1 MATSLEYALMAGRA
15 YITTRSSINQFPVPN
30 SWTEFFHVP
39 SPAFPVTGSNG
50 FEAISF
56 QRGSEI
62 VISFSGTDFADFSGD
77 WTQANFPLAF
87 GDLGTQLVD
96 AARYY
101 LEVKAAN
108 PTATISFTGHSL
120 GGGLAALMA
129 VFFDEQAVTFDQAPF
144 AAAANDNL
152 RAELEFWLN
161 GYGYSDTM
169 LTSLAPEFMSYT
181 EGTRTANV
189 SGYYVEGEALQYRP
203 DFLFDTIGTQ
213 TMLSQ
218 HSVDLGL
225 LGPKDLHSQTL
236 LTTFLLNDDFR
247 ALTYKLPNLLQAMF
261 DEGLYTE
268 STGPGPNAQR
278 NFLDTLVRHQIG
290 VAADPAAGV
299 AAIPTDA
306 MLDRFVADLQKLTP
320 DTWGT
325 ASGAD
330 MAKALTVFTME
341 YHYFKEAGAT
351 QALTLADYGLHFK
364 YSDIGASSY
373 KSLPKLAAAV
383 EAYLTPEER
392 ALLTGKLVKQ
402 DGWHIQ
408 SGVGG
413 MIVHAGAGNDAMI
426 GGTNS
431 DGLWGGGGNDILIGG
446 ANNDVLVGEAGN
458 DFLLGGIGFDTY
470 IINAGDGHDTLLDS
484 DGQGVVNLD
493 GVLAKGKTTVT
504 DPSKWIQ
511 RGNVWQDQEHGITYG
526 LATLADGS
534 QTLFITGLNG
544 STVEVKGW
552 SAGDLGIDLGAGA
565 QPSAVPTPATGTTIE
580 GDLKPHDHDPQAAGI
595 QEDHD
600 SLGNVIVGSEAAAN
614 RQDTLY
620 DSTGNDRLLG
630 HGGNDTLHAW
640 RGGDDLLEGGA
651 GQDTLSGGAGHDL
664 LAGGTDSDVL
674 IGGAGDDH
682 LFAQDQ
688 TNDLAA
694 AILAAETQPGSG
706 GRGDW
711 LSGDDGTDTLVGD
724 AGNDVLLGGEGADLL
739 IGGGGNDNLYG
750 DEQGNAGID
759 WTLTRQIIQ
768 QGSSTLY
775 YTDIQNGGTVLAA
788 VGGADVIYG
797 GAGND
802 WIEGGQGN
810 DIIDAGAD
818 DDVVFGGQ
826 GSDLILG
833 QAGNDILIGNAGVN
847 APESDGGDYIDG
859 GAGDDQIWGGGGN
872 DILLGGDGGD
882 VIYGDGNGTS
892 PEDDGDDHID
902 GGSGNDALFGG
913 GGNDTL
919 LGGAGDD
926 YLYGE
931 AGDDTLDGGEGAD
944 YLDGGAG
951 NDTYLNVGPE
961 DTVFD
966 IEGDNTI
973 VIAAATGLGGDGLST
988 TLLDNQG
995 GVSMGLVVSFDNGE
1009 TLKIDSP
1016 FFGNGTTTL
1025 QFAHGEELD
1034 LEALVGAS
1042 LTAPLDLF
1050 TGDEGWRV
1058 YGGAGNDLL
1067 TGGAGEDTLLG
1078 YAGNDTLSGNGGND
1092 TLMGG
1097 AGNDTLMGGEGD
1109 DYLYGGDGND
1119 ILDGGLGNDT
1129 LYGGAGDDVLR
1140 AGESDAYGGSAS
1152 TLVGGEGNDTLVGMG
1167 WGSTDIASHE
1177 GDPGAVV
1184 VDLGRGYAIDGWG
1197 GRDNL
1202 IDTNGAAGSAFDDV
1216 LIGNDQANVLSG
1228 GEGNDVLDGLEGDDV
1243 LHGGTGVDSY
1253 WMRRGSGNDTIV
1265 EVAGEQSLLV
1275 LEGLDL
1281 EDLRGEVQGNDLLL
1295 KSSRAQ
1301 DSVLIKDYVPN
1312 AADWRVTVAGGGGEQ
1327 GLADVLAAN
1336 EANLGAMDLV
1346 ARLKQDFQDT
1356 WYAQET
1362 AKLSGWQDMG
1372 NDTFQTP
1379 VNFSVSYLESRNRGT
1394 LSLYSTVTY
1403 MPGIGMI
1410 YSSPTGATVNTHT
1423 DPLPPDFSGNAS
1435 VFYSTNFTSAQLGTV
1450 IINSDDDVIESTS
1463 GDQVPVGQTTGA
1475 WDVSIDWYNQQESQ
1489 TQSSGSPF
1497 YAWIA
1502 AGPSSYRLGV
1512 VSYTLFDHTSIL
1524 LDGKAFSV
1532 LPSAAAPVA
1541 IDGKSLAQQVWHH
1554 QTPQDQ
1560 FTLNLTRSDVAISNS
1575 DIYAGS
1581 GNNSIYVNAGD
1592 MVSAGD
1598 GDDVITQAW
1607 WNQWSWWG
1615 QVGSGIFV
1623 DAGAGDDRILGGA
1636 GEDVLIGGAGDDFI
1650 SGGRG
1655 SDLYV
1660 LASDSGQDVI
1670 VDDGTL
1676 FTSEAG
1682 NYLYGASSDTVL
1694 FGAGVTQADL
1704 SLALGA
1710 YLDEQSGL
1718 LATLDVSWG
1727 AGNQARIALDPG
1739 GYSPATWWFWNG
1751 PAAQLDGEQFYV
1763 DGVPVSNIRGIA
1775 SGFGVEQFQFA
1786 DGSVIAMN
1794 DLLSQVGPI
1803 LTQGYFYVESSGVA
1817 AYVQSLGT
1825 HQGVLD
1831 ATEKDGLTILR
1842 GSTGQ
1847 IHETNPRDVI
1857 HTGSG
1862 DTMVVL
1868 RNLYGTDIYLQ
1879 KTGRTN
1885 LMADALGERMWSIE
1899 NGFSSGRDLE
1909 MLRAGNDLQLNAVN
1923 IESEWD
1929 YDLGASIE
1937 TGAVTLGVLTIK
1949 DWFSM
1954 AGSPEVYLDGRYDL
1968 AGLMQQFLDVE
1979 NGLIADGASVRL
1991 SDLDLAA
1998 VVFDWDSSGFL
2009 QDYWEYSS
2017 LRDLS
2022 GPLTN
2027 VFAFTPGM
2035 GEANGVLASDLD
2047 LLLFDDAIDPD
2058 ALAYFKSGDD
2068 LVVTQ
2073 GTDTVR
2079 LLGAYLG
2086 DTHAPYVSLPGWRG
2100 ATFDE
2105 LKDSGVVLSGTA
2117 GDDSLIAPDAY
2128 GWVLHGLAGDDVLL
2142 GNVGDDQLIGGAGVD
2157 MLIGDEG
2164 NDIYI
2169 FGKGF
2174 GQDTVNSYDTTV
2186 GKIDVVQFDE
2196 SVDPSEVQVSRV
2208 GNDLLLSIDGTT
2220 DTLTILNY
2228 LENDGV
2234 TPYSVEQIR
2243 FYDETTWDLGTV
2255 ESLLITIATATIAVD
2270 PITADDVINA
2280 AEASAI
2286 LAVTGS
2292 VGGDAGQGDIV
2303 RFTLN
2308 GTDYSGSVDA
2318 DGNFSIDVAGM
2329 DLASETSFEVTVE
2342 GTDDAGNPFSASTT
2356 STHTVSPNIGNQTP
2370 ELAAA
2375 LPDHAANVGDVFSY
2389 TVDPSAFTDPDAGD
2403 MLTYSATLADG
2414 SPLPPWLS
2422 FDAQT
2427 RIFSGM
2433 PAVSGTLS
2441 VLVTAT
2447 DPGNLTATDIFT
2459 ISIASTAPVTLNGTS
2474 GSNTLNGGAGHDVL
2488 NGLAGNDILNGNAGN
2503 DILDGGSGNDT
2514 LSGGDGDDLFL
2525 VEGDSGSDTVNG
2537 GAGFDEIRGSAG
2549 DDIIRFAS
2557 YSGENTVERI
2567 DGGGGYNR
2575 IVSGAWF
2582 GNMDFSTTELVNI
2595 ARIEG
2600 GAGDDQITG
2609 NQDDNV
2615 IAGGAGADHLWGL
2628 GGDDL
2633 FLVEG
2638 DSGSDTVSGGAGFDE
2653 IRGSD
2658 RDDIFRFAS
2667 YSGENT
2673 VERIDGGGGYNRIV
2687 SGAWFGNMDFST
2699 TELVNIARIEGG
2711 AGDDRITGNQ
2721 DNNVIVGGA
2730 GNDTLSGGGGD
2741 DLFLVEGDSGSDTVS
2756 GGAGFDEIR
2765 GSDRDDIFRFASY
2778 SGENTVERIDG
2789 GGGYNRIVSG
2799 AWFGNMD
2806 FSTTQLV
2813 NIDRIDGSAGDNQIA
2828 GSAGDDVLWGAGGS
2842 DQLTGG
2848 LGNDTYILGR
2858 GDGKDTI
2865 VENDATAGN
2874 TDVAQFMSGV
2884 AADQIWFRKASNN
2897 LEVSIIGTS
2906 DKLVIKDWYLGDA
2919 YRVEEIKTTDGA
2931 MTLIDNN
2938 VQNLV
2943 NAMAS
2948 FAPPA
2953 AGQTTLPQNYQDAL
2967 GGVIAA
2973 NWQ

>member
-15 YITTRSSINQFPVPN
+15 YITTRRSINQFPVPN

-1184 VDLGRGYAIDGWG
+1184 VDLGRGLPSTVG
-1197 GRDNL
+1197 GGYNL

-1502 AGPSSYRLGV
+1502 AGPSSYRLGASV
-1512 VSYTLFDHTSIL
+1512 TPSSI
-1524 LDGKAFSV
+1524 
-1532 LPSAAAPVA
+1532 
-1541 IDGKSLAQQVWHH
+1541 
-1554 QTPQDQ
+1554 T
-1560 FTLNLTRSDVAISNS
+1560 
-1575 DIYAGS
+1575 
-1581 GNNSIYVNAGD
+1581 
-1592 MVSAGD
+1592 
-1598 GDDVITQAW
+1598 
-1607 WNQWSWWG
+1607 
-1615 QVGSGIFV
+1615 
-1623 DAGAGDDRILGGA
+1623 
-1636 GEDVLIGGAGDDFI
+1636 
-1650 SGGRG
+1650 
-1655 SDLYV
+1655 
-1660 LASDSGQDVI
+1660 
-1670 VDDGTL
+1670 
-1676 FTSEAG
+1676 
-1682 NYLYGASSDTVL
+1682 
-1694 FGAGVTQADL
+1694 
-1704 SLALGA
+1704 
-1710 YLDEQSGL
+1710 
-1718 LATLDVSWG
+1718 
-1727 AGNQARIALDPG
+1727 
-1739 GYSPATWWFWNG
+1739 
-1751 PAAQLDGEQFYV
+1751 
-1763 DGVPVSNIRGIA
+1763 PVS
-1775 SGFGVEQFQFA
+1775 FL
-1786 DGSVIAMN
+1786 M
-1794 DLLSQVGPI
+1794 
-1803 LTQGYFYVESSGVA
+1803 
-1817 AYVQSLGT
+1817 
-1825 HQGVLD
+1825 
-1831 ATEKDGLTILR
+1831 EKHFPSCR
-1842 GSTGQ
+1842 
-1847 IHETNPRDVI
+1847 P
-1857 HTGSG
+1857 
-1862 DTMVVL
+1862 
-1868 RNLYGTDIYLQ
+1868 
-1879 KTGRTN
+1879 
-1885 LMADALGERMWSIE
+1885 
-1899 NGFSSGRDLE
+1899 
-1909 MLRAGNDLQLNAVN
+1909 
-1923 IESEWD
+1923 
-1929 YDLGASIE
+1929 
-1937 TGAVTLGVLTIK
+1937 
-1949 DWFSM
+1949 
-1954 AGSPEVYLDGRYDL
+1954 
-1968 AGLMQQFLDVE
+1968 QQ
-1979 NGLIADGASVRL
+1979 R
-1991 SDLDLAA
+1991 
-1998 VVFDWDSSGFL
+1998 
-2009 QDYWEYSS
+2009 
-2017 LRDLS
+2017 R
-2022 GPLTN
+2022 
-2027 VFAFTPGM
+2027 
-2035 GEANGVLASDLD
+2035 
-2047 LLLFDDAIDPD
+2047 
-2058 ALAYFKSGDD
+2058 
-2068 LVVTQ
+2068 
-2073 GTDTVR
+2073 
-2079 LLGAYLG
+2079 
-2086 DTHAPYVSLPGWRG
+2086 
-2100 ATFDE
+2100 
-2105 LKDSGVVLSGTA
+2105 
-2117 GDDSLIAPDAY
+2117 
-2128 GWVLHGLAGDDVLL
+2128 
-2142 GNVGDDQLIGGAGVD
+2142 
-2157 MLIGDEG
+2157 
-2164 NDIYI
+2164 
-2169 FGKGF
+2169 
-2174 GQDTVNSYDTTV
+2174 
-2186 GKIDVVQFDE
+2186 
-2196 SVDPSEVQVSRV
+2196 
-2208 GNDLLLSIDGTT
+2208 
-2220 DTLTILNY
+2220 
-2228 LENDGV
+2228 
-2234 TPYSVEQIR
+2234 
-2243 FYDETTWDLGTV
+2243 
-2255 ESLLITIATATIAVD
+2255 
-2270 PITADDVINA
+2270 
-2280 AEASAI
+2280 
-2286 LAVTGS
+2286 
-2292 VGGDAGQGDIV
+2292 
-2303 RFTLN
+2303 
-2308 GTDYSGSVDA
+2308 
-2318 DGNFSIDVAGM
+2318 
-2329 DLASETSFEVTVE
+2329 
-2342 GTDDAGNPFSASTT
+2342 
-2356 STHTVSPNIGNQTP
+2356 
-2370 ELAAA
+2370 
-2375 LPDHAANVGDVFSY
+2375 
-2389 TVDPSAFTDPDAGD
+2389 
-2403 MLTYSATLADG
+2403 
-2414 SPLPPWLS
+2414 
-2422 FDAQT
+2422 
-2427 RIFSGM
+2427 
-2433 PAVSGTLS
+2433 
-2441 VLVTAT
+2441 
-2447 DPGNLTATDIFT
+2447 
-2459 ISIASTAPVTLNGTS
+2459 
-2474 GSNTLNGGAGHDVL
+2474 
-2488 NGLAGNDILNGNAGN
+2488 
-2503 DILDGGSGNDT
+2503 
-2514 LSGGDGDDLFL
+2514 
-2525 VEGDSGSDTVNG
+2525 
-2537 GAGFDEIRGSAG
+2537 
-2549 DDIIRFAS
+2549 
-2557 YSGENTVERI
+2557 
-2567 DGGGGYNR
+2567 
-2575 IVSGAWF
+2575 
-2582 GNMDFSTTELVNI
+2582 
-2595 ARIEG
+2595 
-2600 GAGDDQITG
+2600 
-2609 NQDDNV
+2609 
-2615 IAGGAGADHLWGL
+2615 
-2628 GGDDL
+2628 
-2633 FLVEG
+2633 
-2638 DSGSDTVSGGAGFDE
+2638 
-2653 IRGSD
+2653 
-2658 RDDIFRFAS
+2658 
-2667 YSGENT
+2667 
-2673 VERIDGGGGYNRIV
+2673 
-2687 SGAWFGNMDFST
+2687 
-2699 TELVNIARIEGG
+2699 
-2711 AGDDRITGNQ
+2711 
-2721 DNNVIVGGA
+2721 
-2730 GNDTLSGGGGD
+2730 
-2741 DLFLVEGDSGSDTVS
+2741 
-2756 GGAGFDEIR
+2756 
-2765 GSDRDDIFRFASY
+2765 
-2778 SGENTVERIDG
+2778 
-2789 GGGYNRIVSG
+2789 
-2799 AWFGNMD
+2799 
-2806 FSTTQLV
+2806 
-2813 NIDRIDGSAGDNQIA
+2813 
-2828 GSAGDDVLWGAGGS
+2828 
-2842 DQLTGG
+2842 
-2848 LGNDTYILGR
+2848 
-2858 GDGKDTI
+2858 
-2865 VENDATAGN
+2865 
-2874 TDVAQFMSGV
+2874 
-2884 AADQIWFRKASNN
+2884 
-2897 LEVSIIGTS
+2897 
-2906 DKLVIKDWYLGDA
+2906 
-2919 YRVEEIKTTDGA
+2919 
-2931 MTLIDNN
+2931 
-2938 VQNLV
+2938 
-2943 NAMAS
+2943 
-2948 FAPPA
+2948 
-2953 AGQTTLPQNYQDAL
+2953 
-2967 GGVIAA
+2967 
-2973 NWQ
+2973 